1 MGGLH
6 LAFVRYKPDHNYHEE
21 WVYNAAD
28 IDSAR
33 VIFAREMDPASDRE
47 IKEYF
52 KDRQVWLVEP
62 DQPYVRVSPIDAERG
77 AVR

>member
-1 MGGLH
+1 
-6 LAFVRYKPDHNYHEE
+6 VRYKPNHNYHEE

-28 IDSAR
+28 IDNAK

-47 IKEYF
+47 LREYF
-52 KDRQVWLVEP
+52 KDRQAWLAEP
-62 DQPYVRVSPIDAERG
+62 DVPSVPVSPIVAERG